1 MSGPARRL
9 KLCVSA
15 HRMFFFSR
23 KRRNFACAT
32 DKILEAISPM
42 SEKIKKKFLCLVLR
56 AGGQSAE
63 GSTREREKRDENL
76 HNKTLVSA
84 NNGEENEESRYV
96 N

>member
-1 MSGPARRL
+1 
-9 KLCVSA
+9 
-15 HRMFFFSR
+15 
-23 KRRNFACAT
+23 
-32 DKILEAISPM
+32 M